1 MSRDKKVIDII
12 RKRIAK
18 IVSKGYMPTTL
29 IVTKDIER
37 QMFLDESFPKGDNYE
52 DRITIDKYELHFN
65 VVDGDNWIK
74 VLTDLQPIQ

>member
-1 MSRDKKVIDII
+1 MSQDKKVIDII
-12 RKRIAK
+12 RRRIAR

-52 DRITIDKYELHFN
+52 DIIKVDDYKLHFV
-65 VVDGDNWIK
+65 VVDGDNWIN
-74 VLTDLQPIQ
+74 VLTNLETIQ

>member
-1 MSRDKKVIDII
+1 MSIQPKVIDII
-12 RKRIAK
+12 RRRIAR

-29 IVTKDIER
+29 MVTKDIER

-52 DRITIDKYELHFN
+52 HVITVDKYELHFN